1 MATGKRKG
9 KSTFFTVSEQ
19 VAQSLLAEGPEEAR
33 KAPGAGEKRRG
44 DAQKSA
50 AKRPSSSSSSSSPSS
65 SAAAA
70 GAAGAAAE
78 DDAERELALL
88 DAKLALLSRELQLL
102 DKRLAEPSP
111 GNSDPA
117 FAQLRERVLNE
128 IEEVQIAYVTVKAEG
143 LL

>member
-50 AKRPSSSSSSSSPSS
+50 AKRPSSSSSSSSSSPSS
-65 SAAAA
+65 SAA
-70 GAAGAAAE
+70 AAGAAAE